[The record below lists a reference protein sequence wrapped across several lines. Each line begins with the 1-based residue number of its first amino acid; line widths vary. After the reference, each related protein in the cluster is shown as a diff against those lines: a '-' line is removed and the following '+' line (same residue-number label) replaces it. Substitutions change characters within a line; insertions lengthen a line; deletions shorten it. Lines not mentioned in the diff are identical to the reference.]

1 MNTNPGRPGDRR
13 PGRFQPLTVEQ
24 EERVRTARAAGA
36 TRDEAAAAA
45 GITRSRLDTRL
56 RDQLADV
63 RVGQGRRER
72 RREYVYPTPEEI
84 EQRKLEVQARWSEE
98 DRAERRLNFSGPAD

>member
-1 MNTNPGRPGDRR
+1 MGRKAR
-13 PGRFQPLTVEQ
+13 PKPAPAAELLTDDQALLIRSSLE
-24 EERVRTARAAGA
+24 AGL
-36 TRDEAAAAA
+36 TRDQAAALA

-72 RREYVYPTPEEI
+72 RREYVDPTPEEI